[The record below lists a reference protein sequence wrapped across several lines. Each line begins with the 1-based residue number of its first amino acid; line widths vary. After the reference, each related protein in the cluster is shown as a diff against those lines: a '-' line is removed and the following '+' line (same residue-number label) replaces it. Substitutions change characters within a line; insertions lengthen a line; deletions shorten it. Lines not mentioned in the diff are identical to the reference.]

1 MLNFPRPETVTQL
14 KRFLG
19 MCSYYRRFLKNFSM
33 LTAPMTAMM
42 KGKRKAQKLSRTDE
56 IDQCFIKIKEVLVST
71 PILGNPDYSKEFS
84 IDCDAS

>member
-1 MLNFPRPETVTQL
+1 
-14 KRFLG
+14 
-19 MCSYYRRFLKNFSM
+19 M